1 MKAFRY
7 YKDQLP
13 KYFETLP
20 EFQQTTL
27 PPIAERFKVKEGKG
41 YSSSEV
47 SDLSEREEG
56 IVHGMKQKRYSKSI
70 KPVLKQPGKHYVE
83 AVKRHFQRERDTMAL
98 SAKQWN

>member
-13 KYFETLP
+13 KYFETLS
-20 EFQQTTL
+20 EFQQTTP
-27 PPIAERFKVKEGKG
+27 PPIGERFKVKPWKG

-47 SDLSEREEG
+47 SDLSDREEG
-56 IVHGMKQKRYSKSI
+56 IAHGIKQKRYNKSI

-83 AVKRHFQRERDTMAL
+83 AVKRHSQRERDTMAH